1 MGILSGFADDL
12 MISLLIFG
20 MIRNNYNRVIR
31 ECRKSKSGTQVLT
44 FYGRIGPFFQ
54 KEQKLRVLLER
65 FRLKGYSKTKR
76 SKAMKLLSVLLVP
89 ALAVPSC
96 LKEGTLGKDP
106 FLPAPSC
113 LAFSN
118 LFHIVP

>member
-20 MIRNNYNRVIR
+20 MIRNSYNPAIQ

-54 KEQKLRVLLER
+54 EEQKLRVLLER

-76 SKAMKLLSVLLVP
+76 QRP
-89 ALAVPSC
+89 
-96 LKEGTLGKDP
+96 
-106 FLPAPSC
+106 
-113 LAFSN
+113 
-118 LFHIVP
+118 